1 MCAAVPAWQ
10 KNSKMNCAALYIYSQ
25 REMQGSV
32 CVSVLL
38 CAVWGECACAGAC
51 GALRGQGRGTGT
63 VLKHHRDN
71 P

>member
-38 CAVWGECACAGAC
+38 CAVW
-51 GALRGQGRGTGT
+51 
-63 VLKHHRDN
+63 
-71 P
+71 